1 MKYLKTFE
9 NHNITSEK
17 DENSYILYYAF
28 DWDDN
33 ILNMPTVIHMEK
45 LVGGEWIPTTVSTAE
60 FAEVRGDSANWRLT
74 DNAFSEF
81 RDSGPRGDN
90 AFIEDMKT
98 AISNDKFGPA
108 WDDFI
113 ECLVNGCLFAIIT
126 ARGHEAP
133 TMRKGVEWIIDNIL
147 TEDQV
152 YEMYNNLGK
161 FLYLFKNSNTKFDR
175 ILRGVPSQNTVIKDY
190 LDKCDYVGVSAPSRG
205 GSPANPEKAKE
216 DALMEFNDRV
226 NQYAKSIGR
235 EAKIG
240 FSDDDLRNVKHV
252 EDLIKNLHKERF
264 SNIASIVVKGTK
276 DPNNITKTIRTFESE
291 GIAGLEASIVPFTSF
306 NVAQGGPSGNFTPGG
321 NEDRQDDYANVF
333 RKNVKKLSEMDG
345 EMCEK
350 CECEI
355 CDCENGK
362 CKCAKETCQC

>member
-9 NHNITSEK
+9 SHVGSEK
-17 DENSYILYYAF
+17 NENSYILYYCF

-33 ILNMPTVIHMEK
+33 ILYMPTVIHMEQ
-45 LVGGEWIPTTVSTAE
+45 LVDDEWIPTTVSTIK
-60 FAEVRGDSANWRLT
+60 FAEVRTDLDNWRLGA
-74 DNAFSEF
+74 DPFSEF
-81 RDSGPRGDN
+81 RDIGPRGDS

-133 TMRKGVEWIIDNIL
+133 TMRKGIEWIIDNIL

-161 FLYLFKNSNTKFDR
+161 FLYLFKNNNTKFDR
-175 ILRGVPSQNTVIKDY
+175 ILRGVPSQNSVVKDY

-252 EDLIKNLHKERF
+252 EDLIQNLHKERF
-264 SNIASIVVKGTK
+264 SHIASIVVKGTK
-276 DPNNITKTIRTFESE
+276 DPNNITKTIRTFES
-291 GIAGLEASIVPFTSF
+291 GTGLEASIVPFTSF

-333 RKNVKKLSEMDG
+333 KKNVKKLSEMNG
-345 EMCEK
+345 EMCKK

-355 CDCENGK
+355 CDCKNGR

>member
-17 DENSYILYYAF
+17 DENSHISYYAF

-33 ILNMPTVIHMEK
+33 ILNMPTDIHMER
-45 LVGGEWIPTTVSTAE
+45 LVDDEWIPTTVSTVE
-60 FAEVRGDSANWRLT
+60 FAEVRSDSVNWRLGSEP
-74 DNAFSEF
+74 FSEF
-81 RDSGPRGDN
+81 RDSGPRGEN

-98 AISNDKFGPA
+98 AIANNKLGPV

-133 TMRKGVEWIIDNIL
+133 TMRKGIEWIIDNVL
-147 TEDQV
+147 TEDQA

-175 ILRGVPSQNTVIKDY
+175 ILRGVPSQNSVVKDY

-240 FSDDDLRNVKHV
+240 FSDDDLKNVKHI
-252 EDLIKNLHKERF
+252 EDLIENLHKERF
-264 SNIASIVVKGTK
+264 SHIASIVVKGTK
-276 DPNNITKTIRTFESE
+276 DPNNISKKVRTFESQA
-291 GIAGLEASIVPFTSF
+291 AGMESSILPFTSF

-333 RKNVKKLSEMDG
+333 KKNVKKLSKFSGKICKDCE
-345 EMCEK
+345 CEK
-350 CECEI
+350 CEC
-355 CDCENGK
+355 DNGK
-362 CKCAKETCQC
+362 CSKTTCKC